1 MRSMFNNMMIYG
13 SKKLDFLI
21 SLVKTSNALTEKAN
35 TEVEDKYSLEIW
47 LVSTENIV
55 FLYKT
60 SLTESN

>member
-1 MRSMFNNMMIYG
+1 MFNNMMIYG

>member
-1 MRSMFNNMMIYG
+1 MMIYG
-13 SKKLDFLI
+13 SKKLYFLI

-35 TEVEDKYSLEIW
+35 TEVEDKYSLW
-47 LVSTENIV
+47 LVSTENVV

>member
-1 MRSMFNNMMIYG
+1 MIIYG

-47 LVSTENIV
+47 LVSTENVV

>member
-47 LVSTENIV
+47 LLSTENVV

>member
-47 LVSTENIV
+47 LVSTENVV

>member
-47 LVSTENIV
+47 FVSTENIV